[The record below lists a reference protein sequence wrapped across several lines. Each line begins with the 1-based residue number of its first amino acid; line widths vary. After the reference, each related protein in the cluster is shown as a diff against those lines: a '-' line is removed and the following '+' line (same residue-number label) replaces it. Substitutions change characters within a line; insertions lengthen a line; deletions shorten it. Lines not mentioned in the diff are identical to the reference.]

1 MKKSQDLHAL
11 RVPARW
17 RGHYRDLLVLRK
29 GLLKQGAFVTSR
41 YSTGMIG
48 CTVSLGILCQEPD
61 ALSEVDAAIARIAD
75 GSYGTCEKTGEPIPE
90 SRLRVVPWTRFT
102 REALEDA
109 ERGKMAERLPRNS
122 VAWLAP
128 A

>member
-1 MKKSQDLHAL
+1 MKDPDSNTL
-11 RVPARW
+11 RVPPQW
-17 RGHYRDLLVLRK
+17 RGHFKELQTLRK
-29 GLLKQGAFVTSR
+29 GLLRNRENKTSR
-41 YSTGMIG
+41 FSSGMIG
-48 CTVSLGILCQEPD
+48 RAIVLGILAQDPD
-61 ALSEVDAAIARIAD
+61 ALSEVDAAIARILE
-75 GSYGTCEKTGEPIPE
+75 GSYGICEKTGQPIPE

-102 REALEDA
+102 KEALEDT

>member
-1 MKKSQDLHAL
+1 MKAQELNAL
-11 RVPARW
+11 RVPPQW
-17 RGHYRDLLVLRK
+17 RGHFKELQTLRK
-29 GLLKQGAFVTSR
+29 GLLKNRENQTSR
-41 YSTGMIG
+41 FSTGMIG
-48 CTVSLGILCQEPD
+48 RSIVLGILAQDPD
-61 ALSEVDAAIARIAD
+61 ALSEVDAAIARILD
-75 GSYGTCEKTGEPIPE
+75 GSYGICQKTGQPIPE

-102 REALEDA
+102 KEALEDT

>member
-1 MKKSQDLHAL
+1 MKKPDSSTPC
-11 RVPARW
+11 VPPQW
-17 RGHYRDLLVLRK
+17 RGHFKELQTLRK
-29 GLLKQGAFVTSR
+29 GLLKSR
-41 YSTGMIG
+41 DNPKSRFAASWIG
-48 CTVSLGILCQEPD
+48 RSMSLGILAQEPD
-61 ALSEVDAAIARIAD
+61 ALSEVDAAIGRILD
-75 GSYGTCEKTGEPIPE
+75 GSYGICQKTGHPIPE

-102 REALEDA
+102 KEVLEDI

>member
-1 MKKSQDLHAL
+1 MMKNPDSNTL
-11 RVPARW
+11 RVPPEW
-17 RGHYRDLLVLRK
+17 RGHFKELQTLRK
-29 GLLKQGAFVTSR
+29 GLLKTRDNPKSR
-41 YSTGMIG
+41 LAASVIG
-48 CTVSLGILCQEPD
+48 RAMSLGILAHEPD
-61 ALSEVDAAIARIAD
+61 ALSEVDAAISRILD
-75 GSYGTCEKTGEPIPE
+75 GSYGICQKTGRPIPE

-102 REALEDA
+102 KEALEGI